1 MCGIVGFVS
10 NNKNEELISNLSN
23 SLQHRGPDKISYK
36 IVKFNGKYLHLGS
49 SRLSITGLIDGDMP
63 MIDEQGNA
71 LIYNGEIYELDKMK
85 SKYSIQ
91 SNSKSDTRF
100 LFNFLKE
107 NSTNHLSDLNGM
119 FAFCFYDKKNETI
132 HLVRDR
138 FGIKP
143 LYFGYSN
150 NYDLYFCS
158 EIKPL
163 IDNKILG
170 NHISHNAFENFIL
183 FGGIDTGESIIDNL
197 HSVEPGNSIAFNS
210 KGFEFNSSNINEIEE
225 GDSKNYSFTEIFKE
239 TLDDQLTA
247 EVPVNILLSGGID
260 STLIA
265 TFASK
270 YTDKKVTA
278 YSLGFDN
285 PSYNEQSKAEAVSK
299 DLNIE
304 LKKFI
309 FPSQK
314 NEEIIDEVLLKLP
327 EPIADPS
334 IVPTYYLNKEVSK
347 FTKVVISGDGADELF
362 GGYQWY
368 RAAKISKLV
377 PYYGSLLIE
386 MFQNKLSN
394 SNNSYIS
401 LKEKLKIFN
410 SAKNSEAL
418 VKLLFWQNYLPHID
432 YKKRQNIYRNLLN
445 SQKFNDLNNINHL
458 SEVDIKNY
466 MYTNILKKSD
476 LASMLNSL
484 EVRPVF
490 LDNRM
495 YRHSKNLL
503 LKNNVTFLNE
513 KKYLKKQLVNELKN
527 YSIGVKHGFSHDFG
541 SWIENVATPYLNK
554 NWLELDEIRILFNYL
569 EKTDDNNYLKS
580 RYIWRYY
587 SFLKWIDNN
596 QLTLK

>member
-1 MCGIVGFVS
+1 
-10 NNKNEELISNLSN
+10 
-23 SLQHRGPDKISYK
+23 
-36 IVKFNGKYLHLGS
+36 
-49 SRLSITGLIDGDMP
+49 
-63 MIDEQGNA
+63 
-71 LIYNGEIYELDKMK
+71 
-85 SKYSIQ
+85 
-91 SNSKSDTRF
+91 
-100 LFNFLKE
+100 
-107 NSTNHLSDLNGM
+107 
-119 FAFCFYDKKNETI
+119 
-132 HLVRDR
+132 
-138 FGIKP
+138 
-143 LYFGYSN
+143 
-150 NYDLYFCS
+150 
-158 EIKPL
+158 
-163 IDNKILG
+163 
-170 NHISHNAFENFIL
+170 
-183 FGGIDTGESIIDNL
+183 
-197 HSVEPGNSIAFNS
+197 
-210 KGFEFNSSNINEIEE
+210 
-225 GDSKNYSFTEIFKE
+225 
-239 TLDDQLTA
+239 
-247 EVPVNILLSGGID
+247 
-260 STLIA
+260 
-265 TFASK
+265 
-270 YTDKKVTA
+270 
-278 YSLGFDN
+278 
-285 PSYNEQSKAEAVSK
+285 
-299 DLNIE
+299 
-304 LKKFI
+304 
-309 FPSQK
+309 
-314 NEEIIDEVLLKLP
+314 LLKLP

-432 YKKRQNIYRNLLN
+432 YKKRENIYRNLLN

-513 KKYLKKQLVNELKN
+513 KKYLKKQLLNELKN